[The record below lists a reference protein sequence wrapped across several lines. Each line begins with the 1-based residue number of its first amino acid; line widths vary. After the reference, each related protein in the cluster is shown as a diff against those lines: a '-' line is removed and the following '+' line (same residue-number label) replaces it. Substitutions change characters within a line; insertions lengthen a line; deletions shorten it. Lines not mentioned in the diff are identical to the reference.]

1 MRVITNKYNEVKLME
16 SYTRFQFATVFI
28 AVFVCSI
35 SQGGC
40 AAHTS
45 SLDLNPEQ
53 QAYLDRAMQAPLEFT
68 VSKEEV
74 DEAWERARDFIR
86 TYSSTGVSQANME
99 SEFRLVTGSPRLLKE
114 PDLVSYEIV
123 KAPLGDDYSV
133 KVKCLAGYLAKA
145 NAKNNCQILAYYVAT
160 GDAPDPSIVYIR

>member
-1 MRVITNKYNEVKLME
+1 MA
-16 SYTRFQFATVFI
+16 SYTRFQFVAVFI

-45 SLDLNPEQ
+45 SLNLSPAQ
-53 QAYLDRAMQAPLEFT
+53 QAYLDRAMEAPLEFS
-68 VSKEEV
+68 VSGE
-74 DEAWERARDFIR
+74 DIDDAWERARDFIR
-86 TYSSTGVSQANME
+86 TYASTSVSQANLE
-99 SEFRLVTGSPRLLKE
+99 SDFRLVTSTPRLLKE

-123 KAPLGDDYSV
+123 KAPLDDGYSV
-133 KVKCLAGYLAKA
+133 KVKCLGGYLVKA
-145 NAKNNCQILAYYVAT
+145 NAKSNCQILAYYVAT